1 MACPRVNNPAD
12 TKDTVIT
19 VVADDDCTAQVTI
32 VPVSI
37 PVSLLVVIR
46 PKMCRNCG
54 PAIFCRAS
62 LIIFIPKMSNP
73 NAPNNLSDTIK

>member
-1 MACPRVNNPAD
+1 MACPRVSNPAD